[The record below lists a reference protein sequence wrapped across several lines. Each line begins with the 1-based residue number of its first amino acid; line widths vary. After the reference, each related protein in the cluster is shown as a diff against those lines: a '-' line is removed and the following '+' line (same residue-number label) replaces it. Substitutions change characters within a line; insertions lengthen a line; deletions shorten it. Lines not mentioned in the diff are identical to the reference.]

1 MAKPE
6 KITRRMHGGHS
17 SGAPTGNRNAF
28 KNGRQTGEAIANQR
42 QLSAMFATMKA
53 LAAEITE

>member
-6 KITRRMHGGHS
+6 KITRWMHGRHS
-17 SGAPTGNRNAF
+17 PGAPTGNRNAF
-28 KNGRQTGEAIANQR
+28 KHGHQTGEAIANQR